1 MNCSNVKVRNS
12 QNFILLR
19 ICLQYILMYPDAF
32 DIVFLTAFVWAEL
45 LTITEYCRSELL
57 LVLHDASSFNA
68 ILLMP
73 FTKVLKLSIL
83 GEVP

>member
-1 MNCSNVKVRNS
+1 MH
-12 QNFILLR
+12 
-19 ICLQYILMYPDAF
+19 PDAF
-32 DIVFLTAFVWAEL
+32 DAVFLTAFAWADL
-45 LTITEYCRSELL
+45 LSITEYYRSELL

-83 GEVP
+83 EVHHY